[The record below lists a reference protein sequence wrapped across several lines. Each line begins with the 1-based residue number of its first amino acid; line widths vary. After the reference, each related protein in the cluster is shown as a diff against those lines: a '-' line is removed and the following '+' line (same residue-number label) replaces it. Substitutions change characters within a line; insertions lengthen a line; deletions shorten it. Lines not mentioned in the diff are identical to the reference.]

1 MLEQISKHGNFDL
14 FVKVDGDLEVD
25 EHHTIEDT
33 AIVLGDC
40 FYKLWEA
47 KKALKDMLL
56 SCQWTI
62 VSCKLRLIW
71 WKTLV
76 GLECRI

>member
-14 FVKVDGDLEVD
+14 FVKVNGDLEVD

-47 KKALKDMLL
+47 K
-56 SCQWTI
+56 
-62 VSCKLRLIW
+62 RH
-71 WKTLV
+71 
-76 GLECRI
+76 